1 MLRIISAL
9 ILAATAVCAHANEPL
24 KLVSDPP
31 ERHVVVKG
39 DTLWGISSRFLKNPW
54 LWPELW
60 RMNREQIRNP
70 HRIYPG
76 DIVWLD
82 MSDGQPRLRLG
93 KPVVSGRLEPKVH
106 AEPIAQA
113 IPSIP
118 ASAIEPFISQP
129 LILQAGEEAN
139 AVRIVATQEDRV
151 LLGSGDTAFV
161 RGIPDASVEKWQVF
175 RPGKPLKDP
184 ETNIVV
190 AHEAFFLG
198 NASLVQPGEPATIRI
213 NVAKEEITRGD
224 WLRPAPLPAIVA
236 YVPRRP
242 EIEISARIMS
252 IYGGVSEAGAGS
264 VVTLNRGA
272 ADGVENGHVLALY
285 RKRIS
290 VDLDEQQKRVATNIP
305 DERYALAFVFR
316 TFDKVAYALVV
327 ESSRSVVIGDA
338 ARNP

>member
-9 ILAATAVCAHANEPL
+9 IFAATAVCVQANEPL
-24 KLVSDPP
+24 NLVNNPP
-31 ERHVVVKG
+31 ERHVVAKG
-39 DTLWGISSRFLKNPW
+39 DTLWSISSRFLKTPW
-54 LWPELW
+54 RWPELW

-70 HRIYPG
+70 HKIYPG

-93 KPVVSGRLEPKVH
+93 KPVVSRLEPKVH

-129 LILQAGEEAN
+129 LITEAGEENA

-151 LLGSGDTAFV
+151 LLGNGDTAFV
-161 RGIPDASVEKWQVF
+161 SGISDASIEKWQVF

-184 ETNIVV
+184 ETGNVI

-198 NASLVQPGEPATIRI
+198 NASLVQVGDPATVRI

-224 WLRPAPLPAIVA
+224 WLRPAPLPSIVA

-242 EIEISARIMS
+242 EIEINARIAN

-264 VVTLNRGA
+264 VVTLNQGA
-272 ADGVENGHVLALY
+272 ADGLENGHVLALY
-285 RKRIS
+285 RKRVS
-290 VDLDEQQKRVATNIP
+290 VDLDAAQKRVTTTIP
-305 DERYALAFVFR
+305 DERYALVFVFR
-316 TFDKVAYALVV
+316 TFEKVAYALVV
-327 ESSRSVVIGDA
+327 ESSRSVVVGDA

>member
-9 ILAATAVCAHANEPL
+9 IFAATAVCAHASEPL
-24 KLVSDPP
+24 QLVSDPP

-39 DTLWGISSRFLKNPW
+39 DTLWSISSRFLKTPW
-54 LWPELW
+54 RWPDLW

-70 HRIYPG
+70 HRIFPG
-76 DIVWLD
+76 DIIWLD

-93 KPVVSGRLEPKVH
+93 KPVVSRVEPKIH

-129 LILQAGEEAN
+129 LIIEAGEDVG

-151 LLGSGDTAFV
+151 LLGNGDTAFV
-161 RGIPDASVEKWQVF
+161 SGIHDANVEKWQVF

-184 ETNIVV
+184 ETGTII
-190 AHEAFFLG
+190 AHESFFLG
-198 NASLVQPGEPATIRI
+198 NASLVQTGEPATVRI

-224 WLRPAPLPAIVA
+224 WLRPAPLPSIVA

-242 EIEISARIMS
+242 EIEVNARIVS
-252 IYGGVSEAGAGS
+252 IYGGVSEGGAGS
-264 VVTLNRGA
+264 VVTFNRGA
-272 ADGVENGHVLALY
+272 SDGVENGHVLALY
-285 RKRIS
+285 RKRVS
-290 VDLDEQQKRVATNIP
+290 VDLDEQQKRVSTAIP

-316 TFDKVAYALVV
+316 TFEKVAYALVV